1 MTIFMNVGMASND
14 FLLRHT
20 LFHVHFR
27 HLQANRQTAA
37 QHAEIMRKL
46 ETLNLLTDS
55 NKLLRDE
62 RDKLGHQLREAET
75 RVSVILHKALII
87 YLHIW

>member
-1 MTIFMNVGMASND
+1 MESGVGCNMTRFMEIGMAKKYCFQLD
-14 FLLRHT
+14 IL
-20 LFHVHFR
+20 LFHVHFFR
-27 HLQANRQTAA
+27 LQVNRQTAA

-55 NKLLRDE
+55 NKLLRDD

-75 RVSVILHKALII
+75 RASVR
-87 YLHIW
+87 